1 MINRLSSLINK
12 LEEKIKNPSKGLP
25 EEIFL
30 LISRL
35 SPLINVDLLIMN
47 KKKEILL
54 TWRSKGEK
62 FDEGWHIPGG
72 IIRFKDSIKN
82 RLNYVAKKELNV
94 QIKQNFRLVDIF
106 EIKLK
111 QKNRSHFIS
120 LLYLCHLK
128 SSLDNK
134 NKFFG
139 KKPKIGEWKWFKKSP
154 KKLIYPHKVYKDY
167 INKKIKF

>member
-1 MINRLSSLINK
+1 MNNELSTLIYRLEK
-12 LEEKIKNPSKGLP
+12 KIKNPSKSLP

-30 LISRL
+30 LVSRL

-47 KKKEILL
+47 KKKETLL

-62 FDEGWHIPGG
+62 HSEGWHIPGG
-72 IIRFKDSIKN
+72 IIRFRDSIKA
-82 RLNYVAKKELNV
+82 RLNYVAKKELNA
-94 QIKQNFRLVDIF
+94 QIKQNFKLVDIF

-120 LLYLCHLK
+120 LLYLCQLK

-134 NKFFG
+134 NKFLG
-139 KKPKIGEWKWFKKSP
+139 KKPKINEWKWFKKSP

-167 INKKIKF
+167 INKKLKF